1 MTLYLVSMTCVVPEI
16 LPTKRAW
23 DPNAVDGLVACQG
36 SKHQHCKTRLQSG
49 KSTVTWVPA
58 GNGCLEYQG
67 IEIEI
72 ENLIWP
78 LPRAQCLE
86 ALLCSI
92 EDMHLGIWHLPF
104 GVNVWMSN

>member
-36 SKHQHCKTRLQSG
+36 FKHQHCKTRLQSG
-49 KSTVTWVPA
+49 KSTVTWVPP
-58 GNGCLEYQG
+58 GTDVWKQYQG

-92 EDMHLGIWHLPF
+92 EDMHRGYGICHLVSTF
-104 GVNVWMSN
+104 G